1 MNFKDRY
8 LSKFASEII
17 LHNDFVDF
25 VSQREHS
32 KKEYLG
38 CSYSLM
44 KVLFCLRVKIQS
56 CLTVQNCTN
65 FQGNFVLTK
74 ILGT

>member
-17 LHNDFVDF
+17 LDNNF
-25 VSQREHS
+25 VSQCEHS

>member
-17 LHNDFVDF
+17 LHNNF
-25 VSQREHS
+25 VSQHEHS

-38 CSYSLM
+38 YSYSLV
-44 KVLFCLRVKIQS
+44 KVLFLSKS
-56 CLTVQNCTN
+56 YDSKLFTVQN
-65 FQGNFVLTK
+65 
-74 ILGT
+74 

>member
-8 LSKFASEII
+8 HSKFASEII
-17 LHNDFVDF
+17 LHNDF

-44 KVLFCLRVKIQS
+44 KVLLCLRVKIQS

-65 FQGNFVLTK
+65 SQGNFVPTK